1 MHKNDLNNLIPDQAV
16 GELKALAKEIAEHDY
31 RYYRLDHPTISDQA
45 YDALRRRNQEIEAKF
60 PNLIRSDSP
69 THRVGSAPAP
79 EFEKVK
85 HQSPMLSLDNAFS
98 FEEVGDF
105 IDRIKRF
112 LKWPGDQDIA
122 FMAEP
127 KIDGLSASLIYENGQ
142 FVLGA
147 TRGDGVEGE
156 NITANLKTV
165 RDIPLVLQGDF
176 IPTRLEVRGEVYMS
190 LSDFEKLNQQ
200 RQEQQ
205 EPLFANPRNAA
216 AGSLRQLDS
225 AITAKR
231 PLYFFAYAYYSSEPT
246 GDSSQEQLLQ
256 SLRQWGF
263 PVNPHVQL
271 CLNQAEI
278 ETHYQRLEELRPTLD
293 YEIDGVVYKANDLAL
308 QNRLGVVGR
317 APRHSIAHKFAA
329 EQAETVIEDILIQ
342 VGRTGVL
349 TPLAVLK
356 PVFVGGVMVRR
367 ATLHN
372 QDEIERKDVRVGDT
386 VIVQRAG
393 DVIPQVV
400 KPLINKRPIDSQP
413 FIFPTHCP
421 VCHTPVTQAEGQV
434 ARRCNNSFDCSA
446 QAVERL
452 KHFVSRNAF
461 DIEGLGEKHL
471 EAFYQEGFIK
481 NLVDIFTLH
490 QKKDLLEKRE
500 GWGKQSLENLWKSIE
515 KRRIISLDRFIYGL
529 GISQI
534 GHVSA
539 RLLARHYQNLDA
551 VLQANEEDLLSIEGI
566 GPGMAHDLMAFLKD
580 DQQQKLI
587 HDLQAQVTV
596 EPYKVEQILNSPF
609 QGKTVVFTGT
619 LNQLSRSEAKAQAE
633 RLGAKVS
640 GSVSAKTDMVVA
652 GSEAG
657 SKLKTAHALGVKVLS
672 EEEWLDLIDKKQT

>member
-1 MHKNDLNNLIPDQAV
+1 MASKSNLTPEQAAA
-16 GELKALAKEIAEHDY
+16 ELKTLAKEIADHDY
-31 RYYRLDHPTISDQA
+31 RYYRLNQPTISDQA
-45 YDALRRRNQEIEAKF
+45 YDALHRRNREIEVLF
-60 PNLIRSDSP
+60 PNLIRPDSP
-69 THRVGSAPAP
+69 SHRVGSAPSP

-85 HQSPMLSLDNAFS
+85 HQAPMLSLDNAFS
-98 FEEVGDF
+98 LDEVGDF

-112 LKWPGDQDIA
+112 LKWPADQDIP

-127 KIDGLSASLIYENGQ
+127 KIDGLSASLIYEDGQ

-156 NITANLKTV
+156 NITPNLRTI
-165 RDIPLVLQGDF
+165 RDIPLILQGDF
-176 IPTRLEVRGEVYMS
+176 KPARLEVRGEVYMTK
-190 LSDFEKLNQQ
+190 SDFERLNEN
-200 RQEQQ
+200 RQQ
-205 EPLFANPRNAA
+205 EDESPFANPRNAA

-225 AITAKR
+225 SITAKR
-231 PLYFFAYAYYSSEPT
+231 PLYFFAYAYFTSEPN
-246 GDSSQEQLLQ
+246 GDKTQEEILNTLKT
-256 SLRQWGF
+256 WGF

-271 CLNQAEI
+271 CLNQAELKA
-278 ETHYQRLEELRPTLD
+278 HYERLEELRPTLN
-293 YEIDGVVYKANDLAL
+293 YEIDGVVYKVNDLAL

-329 EQAETVIEDILIQ
+329 EQAETVVEDILIQ

-372 QDEIERKDVRVGDT
+372 QDEIQRKDVRVGDA

-400 KPLINKRPIDSQP
+400 KSLTNKRPATSQS

-421 VCHTPVTQAEGQV
+421 VCQTPVVQTEGQV
-434 ARRCNNSFDCSA
+434 AIRCPNSFGCAA

-452 KHFVSRNAF
+452 KHFVSRHAF

-471 EAFYQEGFIK
+471 EAFCQEGLIK
-481 NLVDIFTLH
+481 NPADIFTLRQH
-490 QKKDLLEKRE
+490 GRVLEKRE
-500 GWGKQSLENLWKSIE
+500 GWGAQSLQNLWDAIDKC
-515 KRRIISLDRFIYGL
+515 RVISLDRFIYGL

-534 GHVSA
+534 GQVSA
-539 RLLARHYQNLDA
+539 KLLAKHYQTIDA
-551 VLQANEEDLLSIEGI
+551 LLQAGEEDLLSIEGI
-566 GPGMAHDLMAFLKD
+566 GPGMSKDLVAFLSD
-580 DQQQKLI
+580 PQQQKLI
-587 HDLQAQVTV
+587 HDLRKHVTV
-596 EPYKVEQILNSPF
+596 EPYLVQEAHNSPLK
-609 QGKTVVFTGT
+609 GKTVVFTGA
-619 LNQLSRSEAKAQAE
+619 LSSLSRGEAKAQAE

-652 GSEAG
+652 GADAG
-657 SKLKTAHALGVKVLS
+657 SKLKTAQALGVQVLT
-672 EEEWLDLIDKKQT
+672 EDEWLALVGGL